1 MTLGAIGAA
10 VAQLLYTQ
18 TVIGSNPILPIY
30 KYLKSIGVMEKLY
43 KLISDVQANLF
54 VLFHKTW
61 VFHWNVVGPDFQQL
75 HTLFGEQYETMFEE
89 IDRISEHMRF
99 MNVRPIGT
107 LTRMVEVSTV
117 GEGSN
122 ISQIDEMGQKQIIL
136 GKPITKSDEMIKRLM
151 VDNLTIIE
159 LLTALSEEAESQRQ
173 YATASISQDLME
185 SHGKF
190 VWMLRAFVDKTSKL
204 SIEDSEQTPI
214 PVPQE
219 QPVDSQVTAQ

>member
-1 MTLGAIGAA
+1 
-10 VAQLLYTQ
+10 
-18 TVIGSNPILPIY
+18 
-30 KYLKSIGVMEKLY
+30 MEKLY

-75 HTLFGEQYETMFEE
+75 HTLFGGQYETMIEE

-107 LTRMVEVSTV
+107 LTRMVEVATI

-122 ISQIDEMGQKQIIL
+122 ISQIDEMGQKQIIV

-151 VDNLTIIE
+151 IDNLTLID
-159 LLTALSEEAESQRQ
+159 LLTGLSEEAEAQKQ
-173 YATASISQDLME
+173 YATANLSQDLME

-190 VWMLRAFVDKTSKL
+190 VWMLRSFTEKTAKL

-214 PVPQE
+214 EVPEE
-219 QPVDSQVTAQ
+219 QTVDPYQVQPFIQQQ

>member
-1 MTLGAIGAA
+1 
-10 VAQLLYTQ
+10 
-18 TVIGSNPILPIY
+18 
-30 KYLKSIGVMEKLY
+30 LKSIGVMEKLY
-43 KLISDVQANLF
+43 KLISDVQANMF

-117 GEGSN
+117 AEGSN
-122 ISQIDEMGQKQIIL
+122 TSQIDEMGQKQIIP
-136 GKPITKSDEMIKRLM
+136 GKPVTKADDMIKRLM
-151 VDNLTIIE
+151 LDNMILIE
-159 LLTALSEEAESQRQ
+159 LLTDASDEAGQQRS
-173 YATASISQDLME
+173 YATQNIVQDLME

-190 VWMLRAFVDKTSKL
+190 VWQLRSFVEKNSKL
-204 SIEDSEQTPI
+204 SVEDSEQTPI
-214 PVPQE
+214 EVPEE
-219 QPVDSQVTAQ
+219 QPEDPYQVQPFVQQQ

>member
-1 MTLGAIGAA
+1 
-10 VAQLLYTQ
+10 
-18 TVIGSNPILPIY
+18 
-30 KYLKSIGVMEKLY
+30 MEKLY

-75 HTLFGEQYETMFEE
+75 HTLFGGQYETMFEE

-117 GEGSN
+117 AEGSN
-122 ISQIDEMGQKQIIL
+122 TSQIDEMGQKQIIP
-136 GKPITKSDEMIKRLM
+136 GKPVTKADDMIKRLM
-151 VDNLTIIE
+151 LDNMILIE
-159 LLTALSEEAESQRQ
+159 LLTDASDEAGQQRS
-173 YATASISQDLME
+173 YATQNIIQDLME

-190 VWMLRAFVDKTSKL
+190 VWQLRSFVEKNSKL
-204 SIEDSEQTPI
+204 SVEDSEQTPI
-214 PVPQE
+214 EVPEDPYQV
-219 QPVDSQVTAQ
+219 QPFVQQQ

>member
-1 MTLGAIGAA
+1 
-10 VAQLLYTQ
+10 
-18 TVIGSNPILPIY
+18 
-30 KYLKSIGVMEKLY
+30 MEKLY
-43 KLISDVQANLF
+43 KLTSDVQANLF

-75 HTLFGEQYETMFEE
+75 HTLFGEQYNEMFEE
-89 IDRISEHMRF
+89 IDRISEHMRY
-99 MNVRPIGT
+99 MNIRPIGT
-107 LTRMVEVSTV
+107 LTRMVEVATI

-151 VDNLTIIE
+151 VDNLTFIE

-219 QPVDSQVTAQ
+219 QSVDSQVPAQ

>member
-1 MTLGAIGAA
+1 
-10 VAQLLYTQ
+10 
-18 TVIGSNPILPIY
+18 
-30 KYLKSIGVMEKLY
+30 MEKLY
-43 KLISDVQANLF
+43 KLISDLQANIF

-61 VFHWNVVGPDFQQL
+61 VFHWNVIGSDFQQI
-75 HTLFGEQYETMFEE
+75 HTLFGEQYQTMFEE
-89 IDRISEHMRF
+89 IDRISEHMRY
-99 MNVRPIGT
+99 MNIRPIGT
-107 LTRMVEVSTV
+107 LTRMVEVATV

-151 VDNLTIIE
+151 VDNLTLIE
-159 LLTALSEEAESQRQ
+159 LLTALSEEAEAQRQ

-219 QPVDSQVTAQ
+219 QSVDSQVPAQ

>member
-1 MTLGAIGAA
+1 
-10 VAQLLYTQ
+10 
-18 TVIGSNPILPIY
+18 
-30 KYLKSIGVMEKLY
+30 MEKLY
-43 KLISDVQANLF
+43 KLTSDVQANLF
-54 VLFHKTW
+54 ILFHKTW

-75 HTLFGEQYETMFEE
+75 HTLFGEQYNEMFEE
-89 IDRISEHMRF
+89 IDRISEHMRY
-99 MNVRPIGT
+99 MNIRPIGT
-107 LTRMVEVSTV
+107 LTRMVEVATI

-151 VDNLTIIE
+151 VDNLTFIE
-159 LLTALSEEAESQRQ
+159 LLTALSEEAETQKQ
-173 YATASISQDLME
+173 YATANIAQDIME

-190 VWMLRAFVDKTSKL
+190 VWMLRAFMDKTSKL

-219 QPVDSQVTAQ
+219 QSVDSQIPAQ

>member
-1 MTLGAIGAA
+1 
-10 VAQLLYTQ
+10 
-18 TVIGSNPILPIY
+18 
-30 KYLKSIGVMEKLY
+30 MEKLY

-75 HTLFGEQYETMFEE
+75 HTLFGEQYQTMFEE
-89 IDRISEHMRF
+89 IDRISEHMRY
-99 MNVRPIGT
+99 MNIRPIGT
-107 LTRMVEVSTV
+107 LTRMVEVATV

-151 VDNLTIIE
+151 VDNLTLIE

-204 SIEDSEQTPI
+204 SIEDSEETPI

-219 QPVDSQVTAQ
+219 QSVDSQVPAQ

>member
-1 MTLGAIGAA
+1 
-10 VAQLLYTQ
+10 
-18 TVIGSNPILPIY
+18 
-30 KYLKSIGVMEKLY
+30 MEKLY

-75 HTLFGEQYETMFEE
+75 HTLFGEQYQTMFEE
-89 IDRISEHMRF
+89 IDRISEHMRY
-99 MNVRPIGT
+99 MNIRPIGT
-107 LTRMVEVSTV
+107 LTRMVEVATV

-136 GKPITKSDEMIKRLM
+136 GKPITKADEMIKRLM
-151 VDNLTIIE
+151 LDNLTLIE
-159 LLTALSEEAESQRQ
+159 LLTGLSEEAESQRQ

-204 SIEDSEQTPI
+204 SIEDSQETPI

-219 QPVDSQVTAQ
+219 QSADSQVPEH

>member
-1 MTLGAIGAA
+1 
-10 VAQLLYTQ
+10 
-18 TVIGSNPILPIY
+18 
-30 KYLKSIGVMEKLY
+30 MEKLY
-43 KLISDVQANLF
+43 KLISDVQANMF

-117 GEGSN
+117 AEGSN
-122 ISQIDEMGQKQIIL
+122 TSQIDEMGQKQIIP
-136 GKPITKSDEMIKRLM
+136 GKPVTKADDMIKRLM
-151 VDNLTIIE
+151 LDNMILIE
-159 LLTALSEEAESQRQ
+159 LLTDASDEAGQQRS
-173 YATASISQDLME
+173 YATQNIVQDLME

-190 VWMLRAFVDKTSKL
+190 VWQLRSFVEKNSKL
-204 SIEDSEQTPI
+204 SVEDSEQTPI
-214 PVPQE
+214 EVPEE
-219 QPVDSQVTAQ
+219 QPEDPYQVQPFVQQQ

>member
-1 MTLGAIGAA
+1 
-10 VAQLLYTQ
+10 
-18 TVIGSNPILPIY
+18 
-30 KYLKSIGVMEKLY
+30 MEKLY

-61 VFHWNVVGPDFQQL
+61 VFHWNVVGSDFQQL
-75 HTLFGEQYETMFEE
+75 HTLFGGQYETMIEE

-117 GEGSN
+117 QEGSN
-122 ISQIDEMGQKQIIL
+122 TSQIDEMGQKIVVP
-136 GKPITKSDEMIKRLM
+136 GKPITKSDEMVKRLL

-159 LLTALSEEAESQRQ
+159 LLTALSEEAEAQKQ
-173 YATASISQDLME
+173 YATANLSQDLME

-190 VWMLRAFVDKTSKL
+190 VWMLRSFTEKTVKL
-204 SIEDSEQTPI
+204 SIEDTVETPI
-214 PVPQE
+214 QVPEE
-219 QPVDSQVTAQ
+219 QPQFQQYQPQQAQFQPQQPTQPQF

>member
-1 MTLGAIGAA
+1 
-10 VAQLLYTQ
+10 
-18 TVIGSNPILPIY
+18 
-30 KYLKSIGVMEKLY
+30 MEKLY

-75 HTLFGEQYETMFEE
+75 HTLFGGQYETMFEE

-117 GEGSN
+117 AEGSN
-122 ISQIDEMGQKQIIL
+122 TSQIDEMGQKQIIP
-136 GKPITKSDEMIKRLM
+136 GKPVTKADDMIKRLM
-151 VDNLTIIE
+151 LDNMILIE
-159 LLTALSEEAESQRQ
+159 LLTDASDEAGQQRS
-173 YATASISQDLME
+173 YATQNIVQDLME

-190 VWMLRAFVDKTSKL
+190 VWQLRSFVEKNSKL
-204 SIEDSEQTPI
+204 SVEDSEQTPI
-214 PVPQE
+214 EVPEE
-219 QPVDSQVTAQ
+219 QPEDSYQVQPFVQQQ

>member
-1 MTLGAIGAA
+1 
-10 VAQLLYTQ
+10 
-18 TVIGSNPILPIY
+18 
-30 KYLKSIGVMEKLY
+30 MEKLY

-99 MNVRPIGT
+99 MNIRPIGT
-107 LTRMVEVSTV
+107 LTRMVEVATI

-219 QPVDSQVTAQ
+219 QSVDLQVPAQ

>member
-1 MTLGAIGAA
+1 
-10 VAQLLYTQ
+10 
-18 TVIGSNPILPIY
+18 
-30 KYLKSIGVMEKLY
+30 MEKLY

-99 MNVRPIGT
+99 MNIRPIGT
-107 LTRMVEVSTV
+107 LTRMVEVATV

-151 VDNLTIIE
+151 VDHLTIIE
-159 LLTALSEEAESQRQ
+159 LLTSLSEEAESQRQ

-219 QPVDSQVTAQ
+219 QSVDSQVPAQ